1 MGIGFGHSDGRR
13 WRQGLPLSLLE
24 VTTIGALILNWA
36 ALEHLVEALERRGPK
51 YAPVNRKILIKNTD
65 KSSLIV

>member
-1 MGIGFGHSDGRR
+1 M
-13 WRQGLPLSLLE
+13 SLLE